1 MVLAMLVVSVRILG
15 STNACMVFEFFH
27 NRDWATKGIFTAAHD
42 SLCICVHIK
51 QLKQDFN
58 PTFLVN
64 AMSECSSL
72 GYRNMCLT
80 FEHNLR
86 RKYGQR
92 RAA

>member
-1 MVLAMLVVSVRILG
+1 MHDP
-15 STNACMVFEFFH
+15 VFEFVH
-27 NRDWATKGIFTAAHD
+27 NRDLATQCIFTAAHG
-42 SLCICVHIK
+42 SLLICVQMK

-58 PTFLVN
+58 PTCSVN
-64 AMSECSSL
+64 VVSECSSL